1 MVPTNRYDRG
11 VEVSGVTSNR
21 AAVPLPNSRAGSRA
35 LRLLRFKACVLLLL
49 IAVFSSCNP
58 PHGGGSSGD
67 GGTPT
72 PPVPKAW
79 HVTTF
84 AGGGARGA
92 SGGDGI
98 GTAASFGLPFSIAQS
113 GDTLYVIDL
122 SMHSIRS
129 VNTTTARVGTIVT
142 GGSRGYRNGAGTSAL
157 FHSPR
162 GAAATAG
169 GVLYV
174 ADTGGHR
181 IREVRTGSSAAD
193 ARVSDLAGKGASG
206 YFNGAGADAQFSSPM
221 GLALRD
227 GSTLYVAEFN
237 NHRIRAV
244 DLASPNKIVSTIAG
258 GNRANYID
266 GAGTVARFNRP
277 AGLALSGTTLY
288 VADYNNH
295 RIRAIDLASPNK
307 TVSTIAGSGKKGH
320 SDGAGTAAQFNSPI
334 DLAVGGTTLYVADE
348 KNHRIRAIDL
358 ASPNK
363 TVSTIAGDG
372 TRGNTNGIGTAA
384 RFKNP
389 YGIAVSGGT
398 LYVASGALIRKLEY
412 RETGS

>member
-21 AAVPLPNSRAGSRA
+21 AAVALPNSRAGSRA
-35 LRLLRFKACVLLLL
+35 LRLLRCKACVLLLLL
-49 IAVFSSCNP
+49 IAVFSSCKP
-58 PHGGGSSGD
+58 PGGGGASGD

-79 HVTTF
+79 HVSTF

-129 VNTTTARVGTIVT
+129 VNTTTERVGTIVT

-157 FHSPR
+157 FDSPR

-206 YFNGAGADAQFSSPM
+206 HFDGAGADAQFSSPM

-227 GSTLYVAEFN
+227 
-237 NHRIRAV
+237 
-244 DLASPNKIVSTIAG
+244 
-258 GNRANYID
+258 
-266 GAGTVARFNRP
+266 
-277 AGLALSGTTLY
+277 
-288 VADYNNH
+288 
-295 RIRAIDLASPNK
+295 
-307 TVSTIAGSGKKGH
+307 
-320 SDGAGTAAQFNSPI
+320 
-334 DLAVGGTTLYVADE
+334 GTTLYVADE

-384 RFKNP
+384 RFRNP
-389 YGIAVSGGT
+389 YGIAVSGST

-412 RETGS
+412 REVGS

>member
-11 VEVSGVTSNR
+11 VEVSGAASNR
-21 AAVPLPNSRAGSRA
+21 TAVSLPNSRAGSRA

-49 IAVFSSCNP
+49 LIAVFSSCNP
-58 PHGGGSSGD
+58 PQ
-67 GGTPT
+67 GTPT

-84 AGGGARGA
+84 AGGGARGS
-92 SGGDGI
+92 SGRDGI

-157 FHSPR
+157 FNSPR
-162 GAAATAG
+162 GAAATAA

-244 DLASPNKIVSTIAG
+244 DLASPNKTVSTIAG
-258 GNRANYID
+258 GLHRRCGYRRA
-266 GAGTVARFNRP
+266 V
-277 AGLALSGTTLY
+277 
-288 VADYNNH
+288 
-295 RIRAIDLASPNK
+295 
-307 TVSTIAGSGKKGH
+307 
-320 SDGAGTAAQFNSPI
+320 
-334 DLAVGGTTLYVADE
+334 
-348 KNHRIRAIDL
+348 
-358 ASPNK
+358 
-363 TVSTIAGDG
+363 
-372 TRGNTNGIGTAA
+372 
-384 RFKNP
+384 
-389 YGIAVSGGT
+389 
-398 LYVASGALIRKLEY
+398 
-412 RETGS
+412 